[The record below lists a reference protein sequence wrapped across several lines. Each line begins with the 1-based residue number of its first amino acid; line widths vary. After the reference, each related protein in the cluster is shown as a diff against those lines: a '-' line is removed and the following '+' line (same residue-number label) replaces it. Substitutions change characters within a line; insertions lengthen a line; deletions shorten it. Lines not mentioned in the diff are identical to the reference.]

1 MIQAVAEQ
9 TNLLALN
16 AAIEAARA
24 GEHGRGFA
32 VVADEV
38 RSLASKTAE
47 SVEDETTEMKEEER
61 VILSLDD
68 ETVETNE
75 IEEEVIQ
82 ILNLDE
88 EAINEIH
95 RESTTKLSYRLA
107 WARNYLKRYGL
118 IENSSRGVWALT
130 DQGKKSN
137 KLDQEKVK
145 RSVVKKDKQE
155 RLKKESSAND
165 AKSLQDNTEEVEEFD
180 WQLELLDTIKKIKPD
195 QFERL
200 CQRLLRELGFV
211 NVEVTGKSNDGGI
224 DGKGIIIIGGV
235 LSFHVVFQAK
245 RYKGSVSSSIVRDF
259 RGAMIGRADKGLIMT
274 TGSFTREAKKEAQR
288 DGATPIDLIDGNDF
302 AERLKELKLGV
313 NVELVEQVSI
323 KKDWFKN
330 I

>member
-1 MIQAVAEQ
+1 MDKYFKYKFDDLFNPTLSALK
-9 TNLLALN
+9 NLGGSGS
-16 AAIEAARA
+16 I
-24 GEHGRGFA
+24 
-32 VVADEV
+32 
-38 RSLASKTAE
+38 S
-47 SVEDETTEMKEEER
+47 
-61 VILSLDD
+61 
-68 ETVETNE
+68 E

-130 DQGKKSN
+130 DQGKKSK

-313 NVELVEQVSI
+313 DIEFVEQVSI